1 MCMVAKV
8 QDEHL
13 TIDPRTKLILGLAG
27 AALVL
32 SACNLPS
39 LALIGVGLAVLIAL
53 SGAGRAF
60 GHWLKL
66 VLPMTLF
73 FGLVTTWAFGWP
85 EGVRASLTLLLLTVV
100 GFLFFVYTPPEDLA
114 NALVKSGVPFAAAFV
129 VSAGMQFVP
138 ILGRKAR
145 SVLEA
150 QKARGIPLN
159 GGWQAFRRYPAL
171 MLPLLIQAFQLA
183 EELAEAM
190 ECRGFGRPGR
200 TYYKCFKLRRLDYAV
215 MIAGGSATG
224 VLIWGM
230 RQWC

>member
-1 MCMVAKV
+1 VVAQI
-8 QDEHL
+8 QDKRL
-13 TIDPRTKLILGLAG
+13 TLDPRTKLVLGLSG
-27 AALVL
+27 AALVV
-32 SACNLPS
+32 SACSLPA
-39 LALIGVGLAVLIAL
+39 LAVIGVGLATLIAL
-53 SGAGRAF
+53 SRAFGAF

-73 FGLVTTWAFGWP
+73 FGLVTAWAFGWP
-85 EGVRASLTLLLLTVV
+85 EGMRAGLTLLWLTVV
-100 GFLFFVYTPPEDLA
+100 GFLFFVHTPPEDLA
-114 NALVKSGVPFAAAFV
+114 NALVKAGVPYAAAFV

-138 ILGRKAR
+138 ILARKAK

-150 QKARGIPLN
+150 QKARGIPLS

-171 MLPLLIQAFQLA
+171 MLPLLVQAFQLA

-200 TYYKCFKLRRLDYAV
+200 TFYKHFELRPLDYAV
-215 MIAGGSATG
+215 MIGGCAATG
-224 VLIWGM
+224 LLIWGM